1 MSPLL
6 RSIIILAASLL
17 PSYSYAREPV
27 SKLPVH
33 SHVISGY
40 DNPDSVRKAMQM
52 RPLHKIEGIW
62 TFPSDG
68 GSIAIERHTDN
79 TLRGEDDA
87 IRYRMVVMRSPCRS
101 LRPGTLMGCI
111 SATARPG
118 IYAAEIY
125 TSGNGGATLR
135 NPKRFTLT
143 LIDDAHLTFRQ
154 HSRRIKVNLWR
165 LIPYMSRISV
175 RLTDSDAPKDI
186 DGCIRMFPR
195 PLSGPVEPRY
205 L

>member
-1 MSPLL
+1 MSTLL
-6 RSIIILAASLL
+6 RYIVIFATILL

-27 SKLPVH
+27 SKLPVQ
-33 SHVISGY
+33 SHVITGY
-40 DNPDSVRKAMQM
+40 DNPDSVRSAMQS
-52 RPLHKIEGIW
+52 RPLHRIEGIW
-62 TFPSDG
+62 SFPSDG
-68 GSIAIERHTDN
+68 GCIAIERHTDN
-79 TLRGEDDA
+79 TMRGGDDA
-87 IRYRMVVMRSPCRS
+87 VRYRMVVMRSPCRS
-101 LRPGTLMGCI
+101 LRPGTLMGYV

-125 TSGNGGATLR
+125 TSGNGGPVLR
-135 NPKRFTLT
+135 NPQRFTLT
-143 LIDDAHLTFRQ
+143 LVADAHLTFRQ
-154 HSRRIKVNLWR
+154 HSRRLKINLWR

-186 DGCIRMFPR
+186 DGCTRVFPR